1 MSVTIDDQFLVWAG
15 MSDRELREEI
25 AVMLFTKQKL
35 TCAQAR
41 RLTDMGR
48 IEFYKFLAKRDIS
61 IMDEADIMQELEEI
75 AAQWKQKTSE
85 G

>member
-41 RLTDMGR
+41 RLTDMDR
-48 IEFYKFLAKRDIS
+48 IEFYKFLGKRQIS
-61 IMDEADIMQELEEI
+61 IMDEADIIREIEEI
-75 AAQWKQKTSE
+75 AAQWESS
-85 G
+85 GS